1 MDLLGAQNELV
12 KIRANIAKDPA
23 LLKDKKKADLLK
35 DLDGILNAL
44 KPVLDKKKK
53 IEAVLAGI
61 AAVNGDI
68 KAYNTLLT
76 KVAGD
81 ARTAHKEAAALSKAD
96 TAKRDFF
103 MMANYLQLVGQ
114 QMSID
119 TI

>member
-1 MDLLGAQNELV
+1 MDLLGAQTELV
-12 KIRANIAKDPA
+12 KIRANLAKDPA
-23 LLKDKKKADLLK
+23 LLADKKRSDLLK

-44 KPVLDKKKK
+44 KPVLEKKKK
-53 IEAVLAGI
+53 IQAVLAGI
-61 AAVNGDI
+61 AAVNADI

-76 KVAGD
+76 KVAED
-81 ARTAHKEAAALSKAD
+81 ARSAYKDAAAQSKAD

-114 QMSID
+114 QSSMD